1 MVGDFFW
8 DLPIFAQMSE
18 QTTGIVI
25 MAFGKAAYHEMAYNF
40 ALSVKH
46 FDRDLPI
53 QLICDKNDVL
63 MGHKYWVF
71 DIITIIDNE
80 DLYHNNVFS
89 PGRAKTRIDK
99 YMAFDNNLYFDI
111 DGVAVVSLRPL
122 VDHLLALPKEG
133 FFYSQTASWTDPKG
147 RTPMANL
154 KQNGPDFPEMQ
165 WATLD
170 TIWEY
175 HELPDD
181 AMVTAINSSFMF
193 LRKGKKLTQ
202 FFEQVRDNIDNGIP
216 VEKLKMPWGGTYPDE
231 LAFNIACAQFG
242 IDPWCGLNP
251 VFFQFRNAING
262 KTVKWIYENYF
273 VLGLYGGAGF
283 SHNSAWEMSCK
294 LLGQYH
300 AAMGLTHEYKWH
312 SLVKQKH
319 AGKQKQLIRWN

>member
-1 MVGDFFW
+1 
-8 DLPIFAQMSE
+8 MSE

-25 MAFGKAAYHEMAYNF
+25 MAFGKPAYHEMAYNF

-63 MGHKYWVF
+63 LGHKYWVF
-71 DIITIIDNE
+71 DIVTLIDE
-80 DLYHNNVFS
+80 QDIYTVSGFS

-99 YMAFDNNLYFDI
+99 YMAFDNSLYFDI
-111 DGVAVVSLRPL
+111 DGVALKSLKPL
-122 VDHLLALPKEG
+122 VEHLLALPEKG
-133 FFYSQTASWTDPKG
+133 YFYSQTAHWTDPHGK
-147 RTPMANL
+147 TPMASL

-170 TIWEY
+170 VIWEY

-193 LRKGKKLTQ
+193 LRKGEKLTE

-231 LAFNIACAQFG
+231 LAFNIACAQYR

-251 VFFQFRNAING
+251 VYFQFGTSMNRERVEFA
-262 KTVKWIYENYF
+262 YANYYI
-273 VLGLYGGAGF
+273 LGLYGGEGF
-283 SHNSAWEMSCK
+283 SHNSIWEMSCN

-300 AAMGLTHEYKWH
+300 ANMGLTHEYKWH
-312 SLVKQKH
+312 TLARQKH
-319 AGKQKQLIRWN
+319 AGQQKQLIRWK

>member
-1 MVGDFFW
+1 
-8 DLPIFAQMSE
+8 MSE

-25 MAFGKAAYHEMAYNF
+25 MAFGKPAYHEMAYNF

-46 FDRDLPI
+46 FDNDIPI
-53 QLICDKNDVL
+53 QFICDSKNVL
-63 MGHKYWVF
+63 VGHKYWVF
-71 DIITIIDNE
+71 NQIDLIE
-80 DLYHNNVFS
+80 RDDLYIDGRIFS

-99 YMAFDNNLYFDI
+99 YMAFDNNLYFDT
-111 DGVAVVSLRPL
+111 DGIALKSIKPL
-122 VDHLLALPKEG
+122 IEKMLALPKEG
-133 FFYSQTASWTDPKG
+133 YFFSQTASWTDPEGK
-147 RTPMANL
+147 TPMANL
-154 KQNGPDFPEMQ
+154 KENGPDFPEMQ

-181 AMVTAINSSFMF
+181 AKVTAINSSFMF
-193 LRKGKKLTQ
+193 LRKGEKLTE

-216 VEKLKMPWGGTYPDE
+216 ISRLKMPWGGTYPDE
-231 LAFNIACAQFG
+231 LAFNIACAQYR

-251 VFFQFRNAING
+251 VYFQFKNSMTG
-262 KTVKWIYENYF
+262 KIVKWVYENYY
-273 VLGLYGGAGF
+273 VLGLYGGEGF
-283 SHNSAWEMSCK
+283 THNSAWEMSCN

-300 AAMGLTHEYKWH
+300 ANLGLTHEYKWH

>member
-71 DIITIIDNE
+71 DILTLIDE
-80 DLYHNNVFS
+80 QDLYHNNVFS
-89 PGRAKTRIDK
+89 PGRAKTRMDK

-111 DGVAVVSLRPL
+111 DGIALKSLKPL
-122 VDHLLALPKEG
+122 VERMLALPEDG
-133 FFYSQTASWTDPKG
+133 YYYVQSAELSSPTSSIPK
-147 RTPMANL
+147 ANL
-154 KQNGPDFPEMQ
+154 LRDGARFSDMI
-165 WATLD
+165 WAGLD

-181 AMVTAINSSFMF
+181 ALVTAINSSFMF
-193 LRKGKKLTQ
+193 VRKGEKLTH
-202 FFEQVRDNIDNGIP
+202 FFDQVRDNIDNGIP
-216 VEKLKMPWGGTYPDE
+216 ISRLQAWGGTYPDE

-242 IDPWCGLNP
+242 LDPWPGINP
-251 VFFQFRNAING
+251 VFFHFRGSFNG
-262 KTVKWIYENYF
+262 ARVNYALDNYF
-273 VLGLYGGAGF
+273 VLGLFGGAGCTQ
-283 SHNSAWEMSCK
+283 NAVWEMSCN

-300 AAMGLTHEYKWH
+300 ANMGLTHEYKWH
-312 SLVKQKH
+312 TLVKQKH

>member
-1 MVGDFFW
+1 
-8 DLPIFAQMSE
+8 MSE

-53 QLICDKNDVL
+53 QLICDRKNALVE
-63 MGHKYWVF
+63 HKYWVF
-71 DIITIIDNE
+71 DIVTLIDE
-80 DLYHNNVFS
+80 RDIYTAKGFS
-89 PGRAKTRIDK
+89 PGKAKTRIDK
-99 YMAFDNNLYFDI
+99 YMAFDNSLYFDI
-111 DGVAVVSLRPL
+111 DGVALKSLKPL
-122 VDHLLALPKEG
+122 VEHLLALPKEG
-133 FFYSQTASWTDPKG
+133 FFYSQTAHWTDPRGK
-147 RTPMANL
+147 TPMANL
-154 KQNGPDFPEMQ
+154 KENGPDFPEMQ

-170 TIWEY
+170 VIWEY

-193 LRKGKKLTQ
+193 LRKGEKLTH

-231 LAFNIACAQFG
+231 LAFNIACAQFS

-251 VFFQFRNAING
+251 VFFQFGTSMNRERVQFA
-262 KTVKWIYENYF
+262 YDNYYI
-273 VLGLYGGAGF
+273 LGLYGGEGF
-283 SHNSAWEMSCK
+283 SHNSIWEMSCN

-312 SLVKQKH
+312 TLAKQKH
-319 AGKQKQLIRWN
+319 AGQQKQLIRWK

>member
-1 MVGDFFW
+1 
-8 DLPIFAQMSE
+8 MSE

-46 FDRDLPI
+46 FDNDIPI
-53 QLICDKNDVL
+53 QLICDSKDAL
-63 MGHKYWVF
+63 IGHKYWVF
-71 DIITIIDNE
+71 NRIDLIDRN
-80 DLYHNNVFS
+80 DLYIDGRIFS

-99 YMAFDNNLYFDI
+99 YMAFDNSLYFDI
-111 DGVAVVSLRPL
+111 DGIALKSLKPL
-122 VDHLLALPKEG
+122 VERMLALPKDQP
-133 FFYSQTASWTDPKG
+133 FFSQTASWTDPEG

-154 KQNGPDFPEMQ
+154 KQHGPDFPEMQ

-193 LRKGKKLTQ
+193 LRKGKKLTE

-216 VEKLKMPWGGTYPDE
+216 IARLKMPWGGTYPDE
-231 LAFNIACAQFG
+231 LAFNIACAQFR

-251 VFFQFRNAING
+251 VYFQFRNSMTG
-262 KTVKWIYENYF
+262 KIVKWVYQNYYI
-273 VLGLYGGAGF
+273 LGLYGGAGF
-283 SHNSAWEMSCK
+283 THNSAWEMACN

-300 AAMGLTHEYKWH
+300 ANLGLTHEYKWH